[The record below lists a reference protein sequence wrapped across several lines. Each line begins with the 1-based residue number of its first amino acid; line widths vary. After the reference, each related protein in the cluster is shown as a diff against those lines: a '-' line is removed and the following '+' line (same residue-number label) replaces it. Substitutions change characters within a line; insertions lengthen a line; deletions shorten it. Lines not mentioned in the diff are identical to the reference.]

1 MHGKST
7 SPAGTVAISANS
19 AWNLLHFRRPIISRL
34 VELGWRLV
42 AVVPEDE
49 FRADLERLGVEVR
62 PLAMDPR
69 GISPLA
75 DSVLFFRYY
84 RLLRTLNPTVFMAFT
99 AKPNIYGSAAA
110 AWAGIPSIN
119 TVSGLGTGF
128 LSGRALEAILTR
140 LYRWSLRGS
149 YRVFF
154 HNADDRELFIQ
165 RKILQASQAA
175 VVSGSGISLSD
186 FSPVPSIRCT
196 EAPTFLYI
204 GRFLKD
210 KGVREFLAAAEAV
223 KSVRPAN
230 FQMIGSLDA
239 HPRAAP
245 AEAVRRAATMGH
257 VELLGS
263 KAEVQ
268 PFIAAADCIVL
279 PSYREGLPRVL
290 LEAAAMAKPAITTDV
305 PGCRDV
311 VVNGVTGL
319 ICEPRSIESLT
330 DAMLTFAAI
339 PAKERH
345 AMGRRARSMAE
356 DKFSQERVVDTY
368 VKTTGEIA
376 ARTPFRIHLGVVA

>member
-1 MHGKST
+1 
-7 SPAGTVAISANS
+7 
-19 AWNLLHFRRPIISRL
+19 
-34 VELGWRLV
+34 
-42 AVVPEDE
+42 
-49 FRADLERLGVEVR
+49 
-62 PLAMDPR
+62 
-69 GISPLA
+69 
-75 DSVLFFRYY
+75 
-84 RLLRTLNPTVFMAFT
+84 
-99 AKPNIYGSAAA
+99 
-110 AWAGIPSIN
+110 
-119 TVSGLGTGF
+119 
-128 LSGRALEAILTR
+128 
-140 LYRWSLRGS
+140 
-149 YRVFF
+149 
-154 HNADDRELFIQ
+154 
-165 RKILQASQAA
+165 
-175 VVSGSGISLSD
+175 
-186 FSPVPSIRCT
+186 
-196 EAPTFLYI
+196 
-204 GRFLKD
+204 
-210 KGVREFLAAAEAV
+210 
-223 KSVRPAN
+223 
-230 FQMIGSLDA
+230 
-239 HPRAAP
+239 
-245 AEAVRRAATMGH
+245 MGH

>member
-49 FRADLERLGVEVR
+49 LRTDLERLGVEVH

-75 DSVLFFRYY
+75 DSALLFRYY
-84 RLLRTLNPTVFMAFT
+84 RLLRALNPAVFMTFT
-99 AKPNIYGSAAA
+99 AKPNIFGSAAA

-128 LSGRALEAILTR
+128 LSGRVLETISTS
-140 LYRWSLRGS
+140 LYRWSLRRS

-154 HNADDRELFIQ
+154 HNAEDRELFIQ
-165 RKILQASQAA
+165 RKILREDQAA
-175 VVSGSGISLSD
+175 VVSGSGVSLSD
-186 FSPVPSIRCT
+186 FSPVPSITCA
-196 EAPTFLYI
+196 EAPTFLFI

-210 KGVREFLAAAEAV
+210 KGVHEFLAAAAAV

-230 FQMIGSLDA
+230 FQMIGSFDA
-239 HPRAAP
+239 HPRAAS
-245 AEAVRRAATMGH
+245 AEAVRQAVTMGH
-257 VELLGS
+257 VELLGAR
-263 KAEVQ
+263 AEVQ

-305 PGCRDV
+305 PGCRHV
-311 VVNGVTGL
+311 VENGLTGL
-319 ICEPRSIESLT
+319 ICEPRSVKSLT
-330 DAMLTFAAI
+330 EAMLTFASI
-339 PAKERH
+339 PAEVRH
-345 AMGRRARSMAE
+345 AMGQRARSKAE
-356 DKFSQERVVDTY
+356 DEFSQEGVVDTY
-368 VKTTGEIA
+368 VKATEEIA
-376 ARTPFRIHLGVVA
+376 ARTPFRIDLGAVA